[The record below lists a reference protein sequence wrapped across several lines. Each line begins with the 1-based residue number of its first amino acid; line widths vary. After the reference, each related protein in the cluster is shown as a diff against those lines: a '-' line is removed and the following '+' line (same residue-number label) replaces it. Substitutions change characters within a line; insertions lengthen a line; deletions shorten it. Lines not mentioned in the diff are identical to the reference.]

1 MLKQKETLTKK
12 IQSSNMEIEDLKTL
26 LSESNE
32 KHNKQVQDLT
42 AQYDVLLR
50 QINTKVESA
59 KQEQE
64 IITKEKKVLREKLGS
79 TMDTSVPETTPDAK
93 VIPDEKNREGASN
106 PSNGD

>member
-1 MLKQKETLTKK
+1 
-12 IQSSNMEIEDLKTL
+12 MEIDDLKTQ
-26 LSESNE
+26 LSENNE

-42 AQYDVLLR
+42 TQYEKVIRKIKTD
-50 QINTKVESA
+50 VESV
-59 KQEQE
+59 KEEQE